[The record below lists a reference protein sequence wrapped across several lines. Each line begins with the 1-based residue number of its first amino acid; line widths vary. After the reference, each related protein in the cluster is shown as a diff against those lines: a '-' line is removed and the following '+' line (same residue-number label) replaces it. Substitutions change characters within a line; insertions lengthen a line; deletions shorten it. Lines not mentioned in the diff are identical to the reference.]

1 MIGLDLKKENPNI
14 NTFFVF
20 FSVLVHIVVDPKLL
34 GLRLVGLVWFC
45 FKCWM
50 ITNWNVEHKV
60 LKRFCLNTFVIEIDD
75 IVGISNKKNL
85 KNDIKNF

>member
-1 MIGLDLKKENPNI
+1 
-14 NTFFVF
+14 
-20 FSVLVHIVVDPKLL
+20 
-34 GLRLVGLVWFC
+34 
-45 FKCWM
+45 M